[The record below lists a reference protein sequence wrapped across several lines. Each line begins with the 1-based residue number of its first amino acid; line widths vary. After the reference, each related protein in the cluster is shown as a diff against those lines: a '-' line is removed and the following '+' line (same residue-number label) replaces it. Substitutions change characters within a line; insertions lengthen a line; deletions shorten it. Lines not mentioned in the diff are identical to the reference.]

1 LLLGATHDG
10 WDDAYTRAMSD
21 PMLDDDEDDA
31 GDVDLDD
38 PADDLAGDPDDD
50 GMTEPGDDDVF
61 DIEPMDSDD
70 DDSTLIAEDAADAVG
85 E

>member
-1 LLLGATHDG
+1 
-10 WDDAYTRAMSD
+10 MSD
-21 PMLDDDEDDA
+21 PTMDDEDDA

-38 PADDLAGDPDDD
+38 PADGPAQELAGDSGDD
-50 GMTEPGDDDVF
+50 GMTEPSDDDVF

-70 DDSTLIAEDAADAVG
+70 DDSTLIAEDAPDAVG